1 MSTRRAVRHATTA
14 RATPARASSVR
25 RTPTP
30 ALLDLVAGR
39 FRALGEPARL
49 GILHALEHGPC
60 TVTQLVDRTGLGQ
73 ANLSKHLQQLHAAGF
88 VSRSKR
94 GMFVDYALADERV
107 LQLCELMCGRLDEEL
122 AVTRDVMTPVRRSA

>member
-1 MSTRRAVRHATTA
+1 MSTRRPVRHATT
-14 RATPARASSVR
+14 PR

-30 ALLDLVAGR
+30 ELLGLVAGR

-49 GILHALEHGPC
+49 GILHALEDGPLS
-60 TVTQLVDRTGLGQ
+60 VTALVARTGLGQ

-88 VSRSKR
+88 VSRTRR

-107 LQLCELMCGRLDEEL
+107 LHLCELMCGRLDDDL
-122 AVTRDVMTPVRRSA
+122 AASRAVMAPQRRSA

>member
-1 MSTRRAVRHATTA
+1 MSARRAVRHATTT
-14 RATPARASSVR
+14 RAAPARVSSMR

-49 GILHALEHGPC
+49 GILHALEDGPC
-60 TVTQLVDRTGLGQ
+60 TVTQLVGLTGLGQ

-88 VSRSKR
+88 VSRRKR

-122 AVTRDVMTPVRRSA
+122 AATRDVMTPVRRSA

>member
-14 RATPARASSVR
+14 RATPARGSPVR

-122 AVTRDVMTPVRRSA
+122 AATRDVMTPVRRSA

>member
-1 MSTRRAVRHATTA
+1 MSTRRPVRHATTA
-14 RATPARASSVR
+14 R

-30 ALLDLVAGR
+30 ELLGLVAER

-49 GILHALEHGPC
+49 GILHALEEGPKS
-60 TVTQLVDRTGLGQ
+60 VTALAAHTGLGQ

-88 VSRSKR
+88 VSRTRR

-107 LQLCELMCGRLDEEL
+107 LHLCELMCGRLDNDL
-122 AVTRDVMTPVRRSA
+122 AAARAAVAPHRRSA